1 MYVSCRASQMW
12 YLDQAPTQFGARAA
26 GKKRTLEPDADMGLD
41 DLETPAAKRITNS
54 VFAEETAFG
63 GPDFSRWHPGRR
75 DSWSTEPPTP
85 PPLDFASSNPTPPP
99 PDCAM
104 STCGG
109 GVSRVPT
116 AEAVPTASNV
126 EMAPAANGDA
136 VDALISA
143 RPQPC
148 AMAPGWVSASM
159 AQVLV
164 VAPPSAQAP
173 GGGVQ
178 AAPAFTNGGYLY
190 SGLTGKLLVHCGTA
204 WGEAVYQE
212 FDGCGDEVMGA

>member
-1 MYVSCRASQMW
+1 MW
-12 YLDQAPTQFGARAA
+12 YLDQAPAQFGARAA

-85 PPLDFASSNPTPPP
+85 PPLDFAAPTPSSTWHSAAPTPPP
-99 PDCAM
+99 PDM
-104 STCGG
+104 DMMCGD

-116 AEAVPTASNV
+116 AEAVPTAS
-126 EMAPAANGDA
+126 PFAAGAISTFDA

>member
-1 MYVSCRASQMW
+1 MW
-12 YLDQAPTQFGARAA
+12 YLDQAPTQFGAHAA

-85 PPLDFASSNPTPPP
+85 PPLDFAAPTPPWSTAPTPPP
-99 PDCAM
+99 PDMAM
-104 STCGG
+104 STDPCGG

-116 AEAVPTASNV
+116 AEAVPTAS
-126 EMAPAANGDA
+126 PFAAGAISTFDA

-190 SGLTGKLLVHCGTA
+190 SGAKSPNWICWG
-204 WGEAVYQE
+204 WGE
-212 FDGCGDEVMGA
+212 

>member
-1 MYVSCRASQMW
+1 MEHPVDTIN
-12 YLDQAPTQFGARAA
+12 YLDYDLRTVMDKPRTRLARHWRFNQFQ
-26 GKKRTLEPDADMGLD
+26 
-41 DLETPAAKRITNS
+41 
-54 VFAEETAFG
+54 F
-63 GPDFSRWHPGRR
+63 
-75 DSWSTEPPTP
+75 
-85 PPLDFASSNPTPPP
+85 
-99 PDCAM
+99 
-104 STCGG
+104 
-109 GVSRVPT
+109 VS
-116 AEAVPTASNV
+116 
-126 EMAPAANGDA
+126 
-136 VDALISA
+136 
-143 RPQPC
+143 